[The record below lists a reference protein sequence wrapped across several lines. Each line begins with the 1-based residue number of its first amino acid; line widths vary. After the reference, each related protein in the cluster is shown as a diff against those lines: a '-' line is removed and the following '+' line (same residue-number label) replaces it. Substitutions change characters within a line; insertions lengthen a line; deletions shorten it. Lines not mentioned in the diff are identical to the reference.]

1 MLKYI
6 ARFLGGSNEK
16 KVKKALPIVDYINSL
31 EPEFEKFTDDELR
44 AKTEEF
50 KQILNQRPTSDN
62 PQADRILDI
71 EKRQGRKSHCQ
82 HRDQEI
88 VVDDHSYDT
97 ACNQQKNGRCT
108 GDGKLLALAGG
119 IQCLLD
125 MQDLCSQLLGLLS
138 TFGD

>member
-50 KQILNQRPTSDN
+50 KQILNTYNLEFKDN
-62 PQADRILDI
+62 KIIKKD
-71 EKRQGRKSHCQ
+71 
-82 HRDQEI
+82 
-88 VVDDHSYDT
+88 
-97 ACNQQKNGRCT
+97 
-108 GDGKLLALAGG
+108 
-119 IQCLLD
+119 
-125 MQDLCSQLLGLLS
+125 
-138 TFGD
+138 